1 LRFSQIF
8 YRFDYQPQSKTNQQ
22 LTRWEKK
29 LHFYLTDI
37 KNKYAIAIDVIIYS
51 IIFIDIID
59 HALMTVDSMQQYA
72 HYFNAW
78 DNVPLTI
85 FSIEYILRVYSNPK
99 RLKFIFSFWGI
110 IDLLAI
116 IGLSGAGPYILREIR
131 ALRFISLF
139 KYEPAAMNIL
149 TAFREIKK
157 ELMYFTLMAMFMLY
171 VSAVGVYYFE
181 NPTNSENFP
190 DIFQSL
196 WWAVV
201 TLTTVGYGDISPV
214 THGGQIFAGII
225 IMIGLGI
232 FAVPTGLIAGAFS
245 DIFKKNKGK

>member
-1 LRFSQIF
+1 MKN
-8 YRFDYQPQSKTNQQ
+8 QPTANQM
-22 LTRWEKK
+22 RKK
-29 LHFYLTDI
+29 IHFYLTDI
-37 KNKYAIAIDVIIYS
+37 KDKYAIAIDVIIYS

-59 HALMTVDSMQQYA
+59 HALMTVESMQQYA
-72 HYFNAW
+72 HYFHAW
-78 DNVPLTI
+78 DHVPLTI

-116 IGLSGAGPYILREIR
+116 IGLYGAGPYILREIR

-139 KYEPAAMNIL
+139 KYEPAAMNIIS
-149 TAFREIKK
+149 AFREIKK
-157 ELMYFTLMAMFMLY
+157 ELTYFSLMAMFMLY

-245 DIFKKNKGK
+245 DIFKKKKD

>member
-1 LRFSQIF
+1 MKN
-8 YRFDYQPQSKTNQQ
+8 QPTANQM
-22 LTRWEKK
+22 RKK
-29 LHFYLTDI
+29 IHFYLTDI
-37 KNKYAIAIDVIIYS
+37 KDKYAIAIDVFIYS

-59 HALMTVDSMQQYA
+59 HALMTVESMQQYA
-72 HYFNAW
+72 HYFHAW
-78 DNVPLTI
+78 DHVPLTI

-116 IGLSGAGPYILREIR
+116 IGLYGAGPYILREIR

-139 KYEPAAMNIL
+139 KYEPAAMNIIS
-149 TAFREIKK
+149 AFREIKK
-157 ELMYFTLMAMFMLY
+157 ELTYFSLMAMFMLY

-245 DIFKKNKGK
+245 DIFKKNKDK

>member
-1 LRFSQIF
+1 MR
-8 YRFDYQPQSKTNQQ
+8 
-22 LTRWEKK
+22 KK

>member
-1 LRFSQIF
+1 MKN
-8 YRFDYQPQSKTNQQ
+8 QPTANQM
-22 LTRWEKK
+22 RKK
-29 LHFYLTDI
+29 IHFYLTDI
-37 KNKYAIAIDVIIYS
+37 KDKYAIAIDVFIYS

-59 HALMTVDSMQQYA
+59 HALMTVESMQQYA
-72 HYFNAW
+72 HYFHAW
-78 DNVPLTI
+78 DHVPLTI

-116 IGLSGAGPYILREIR
+116 IGLYGAGPYILREIR

-139 KYEPAAMNIL
+139 KYEPAAMNIIS
-149 TAFREIKK
+149 AFREIKK
-157 ELMYFTLMAMFMLY
+157 ELTYFSLMAMFMLY

-245 DIFKKNKGK
+245 DIFKKNKSK

>member
-1 LRFSQIF
+1 MR
-8 YRFDYQPQSKTNQQ
+8 
-22 LTRWEKK
+22 KK

-37 KNKYAIAIDVIIYS
+37 KNKYAIAIDIIIYS

-157 ELMYFTLMAMFMLY
+157 ELMYFTLMAIFMLY

-196 WWAVV
+196 WLAVV

>member
-1 LRFSQIF
+1 MKN
-8 YRFDYQPQSKTNQQ
+8 QPTANQM
-22 LTRWEKK
+22 RKK
-29 LHFYLTDI
+29 IHFYLTDI
-37 KNKYAIAIDVIIYS
+37 KDKYAIAIDVIIYS

-59 HALMTVDSMQQYA
+59 HALMTVESMQQYA
-72 HYFNAW
+72 HYFHAW
-78 DNVPLTI
+78 DHIPLTI

-116 IGLSGAGPYILREIR
+116 IGLYGAGPYILREIR

-139 KYEPAAMNIL
+139 KYEPAAMNIIS
-149 TAFREIKK
+149 AFREIKK
-157 ELMYFTLMAMFMLY
+157 ELMYFSLMALFMLY

-245 DIFKKNKGK
+245 DIFKKNKDK

>member
-1 LRFSQIF
+1 MKN
-8 YRFDYQPQSKTNQQ
+8 QPTANQM
-22 LTRWEKK
+22 RKK
-29 LHFYLTDI
+29 IHFYLTDI
-37 KNKYAIAIDVIIYS
+37 KDKYAIAIDVFIYS

-59 HALMTVDSMQQYA
+59 HALMTVESMQQYA
-72 HYFNAW
+72 HYFHAW
-78 DNVPLTI
+78 DHVPLTI

-116 IGLSGAGPYILREIR
+116 IGLYGAGPYILREIR

-139 KYEPAAMNIL
+139 KYEPAAMNIIS
-149 TAFREIKK
+149 AFREIKK
-157 ELMYFTLMAMFMLY
+157 ELTYFSLMAMFMLY

-245 DIFKKNKGK
+245 DIFKKKKDKKN

>member
-1 LRFSQIF
+1 MKN
-8 YRFDYQPQSKTNQQ
+8 QPTANQM
-22 LTRWEKK
+22 RKK
-29 LHFYLTDI
+29 IHFYLTDI
-37 KNKYAIAIDVIIYS
+37 KDNYAISIDVFIYS

-59 HALMTVDSMQQYA
+59 HALMTVESMQQYA
-72 HYFNAW
+72 HYFHAW
-78 DNVPLTI
+78 DHVPLTI

-116 IGLSGAGPYILREIR
+116 IGLYGAGPYILREIR

-139 KYEPAAMNIL
+139 KYEPAAMNIIS
-149 TAFREIKK
+149 AFREIKK
-157 ELMYFTLMAMFMLY
+157 ELTYFSLMAMFMLY

-245 DIFKKNKGK
+245 DIFKKKKGK

>member
-1 LRFSQIF
+1 MR
-8 YRFDYQPQSKTNQQ
+8 
-22 LTRWEKK
+22 KK

-201 TLTTVGYGDISPV
+201 TLTTVCYGDISPV

>member
-1 LRFSQIF
+1 MR
-8 YRFDYQPQSKTNQQ
+8 
-22 LTRWEKK
+22 KK

-37 KNKYAIAIDVIIYS
+37 KNKYAIAIDIIIYS

-157 ELMYFTLMAMFMLY
+157 ELMYFTLMAIFMLY

-245 DIFKKNKGK
+245 DIFKKNKE

>member
-1 LRFSQIF
+1 MKN
-8 YRFDYQPQSKTNQQ
+8 QPTANKM
-22 LTRWEKK
+22 RKK
-29 LHFYLTDI
+29 IHFYLTDI
-37 KNKYAIAIDVIIYS
+37 KDKYAIAIDVIIYS

-59 HALMTVDSMQQYA
+59 HALMTVESMQQYA
-72 HYFNAW
+72 HYFHAW
-78 DNVPLTI
+78 DHIPLTI

-116 IGLSGAGPYILREIR
+116 IGLYGAGPYILREIR

-139 KYEPAAMNIL
+139 KYEPAAMNIIS
-149 TAFREIKK
+149 AFREIKK

>member
-1 LRFSQIF
+1 MKN
-8 YRFDYQPQSKTNQQ
+8 QPTANQM
-22 LTRWEKK
+22 RKK
-29 LHFYLTDI
+29 IHFYLTDI
-37 KNKYAIAIDVIIYS
+37 KDKYAIAIDVFIYS

-59 HALMTVDSMQQYA
+59 HALMTVESMQQYA
-72 HYFNAW
+72 HYFHAW
-78 DNVPLTI
+78 DHVPLTI

-116 IGLSGAGPYILREIR
+116 IGLYGAGPYILREIR

-139 KYEPAAMNIL
+139 KYEPAAMNIIS
-149 TAFREIKK
+149 AFREIKK
-157 ELMYFTLMAMFMLY
+157 ELTYFSLMAMFMLY

>member
-1 LRFSQIF
+1 MR
-8 YRFDYQPQSKTNQQ
+8 
-22 LTRWEKK
+22 KK

-37 KNKYAIAIDVIIYS
+37 KNKYAIAIDIIIYS

-157 ELMYFTLMAMFMLY
+157 ELMYFTLMAIFMLY

-232 FAVPTGLIAGAFS
+232 FAVPTGLIAGAFT
-245 DIFKKNKGK
+245 DIFKKNKG

>member
-1 LRFSQIF
+1 
-8 YRFDYQPQSKTNQQ
+8 
-22 LTRWEKK
+22 
-29 LHFYLTDI
+29 
-37 KNKYAIAIDVIIYS
+37 
-51 IIFIDIID
+51 
-59 HALMTVDSMQQYA
+59 M
-72 HYFNAW
+72 
-78 DNVPLTI
+78 
-85 FSIEYILRVYSNPK
+85 
-99 RLKFIFSFWGI
+99 
-110 IDLLAI
+110 LAI
-116 IGLSGAGPYILREIR
+116 IGLYGAGPYILREIR

-139 KYEPAAMNIL
+139 KYEPAAMNIIS
-149 TAFREIKK
+149 AFREIKK
-157 ELMYFTLMAMFMLY
+157 ELTYFSLMAMFMLY

>member
-1 LRFSQIF
+1 MKN
-8 YRFDYQPQSKTNQQ
+8 QPTANKM
-22 LTRWEKK
+22 RKK
-29 LHFYLTDI
+29 IHFYLTDI
-37 KNKYAIAIDVIIYS
+37 KDKYAIAIDVIIYS

-59 HALMTVDSMQQYA
+59 HALMTVESMQQYA
-72 HYFNAW
+72 HYFHAW
-78 DNVPLTI
+78 DHVPLTI
-85 FSIEYILRVYSNPK
+85 FSIEYFLRVYSNPK
-99 RLKFIFSFWGI
+99 RFKFIFSFWGI

-116 IGLSGAGPYILREIR
+116 IGLYGAGPYILREIR
-131 ALRFISLF
+131 ALKFISLF
-139 KYEPAAMNIL
+139 KYEPAAMNIIS
-149 TAFREIKK
+149 AFREIKK
-157 ELMYFTLMAMFMLY
+157 ELMYFSLMALFMLY

-245 DIFKKNKGK
+245 DIFKKNKDK

>member
-1 LRFSQIF
+1 
-8 YRFDYQPQSKTNQQ
+8 
-22 LTRWEKK
+22 
-29 LHFYLTDI
+29 
-37 KNKYAIAIDVIIYS
+37 
-51 IIFIDIID
+51 
-59 HALMTVDSMQQYA
+59 
-72 HYFNAW
+72 
-78 DNVPLTI
+78 
-85 FSIEYILRVYSNPK
+85 
-99 RLKFIFSFWGI
+99 
-110 IDLLAI
+110 
-116 IGLSGAGPYILREIR
+116 
-131 ALRFISLF
+131 
-139 KYEPAAMNIL
+139 
-149 TAFREIKK
+149 
-157 ELMYFTLMAMFMLY
+157 MYFTLMAMFMLY

-245 DIFKKNKGK
+245 DIFKKNK

>member
-1 LRFSQIF
+1 MR
-8 YRFDYQPQSKTNQQ
+8 
-22 LTRWEKK
+22 KK

-37 KNKYAIAIDVIIYS
+37 KNKYAIAIDIIIYS

>member
-1 LRFSQIF
+1 MR
-8 YRFDYQPQSKTNQQ
+8 
-22 LTRWEKK
+22 KK

-37 KNKYAIAIDVIIYS
+37 KNKYDIAIDVIIYS

-157 ELMYFTLMAMFMLY
+157 ELMYFTLMAIFMLY